1 MSMDNAL
8 AAGQGG
14 AEVVPVPQAGVAAPV
29 SQSRARARP
38 DEAYRLFAV
47 EELAL
52 QLVRGGALLARC
64 EAIANAGRADELGPI
79 YAAARLMN
87 ANAQITKALAQVALV
102 ERRSKTI
109 IETIQKPDPENA
121 GLNSIFSPQQ
131 ISSPRQRKKIRDA
144 LERGLLQFLAEQKQD
159 RERQEDL
166 AIGCCI

>member
-1 MSMDNAL
+1 MSMDNAH

-14 AEVVPVPQAGVAAPV
+14 TEVVPAPKTGAVAPA
-29 SQSRARARP
+29 SQSRSRARP
-38 DEAYRLFAV
+38 DEAYRRFAV

-64 EAIANAGRADELGPI
+64 EAIAKAGPVDQLGPI

-109 IETIQKPDPENA
+109 VETIQKPGPENA

-131 ISSPRQRKKIRDA
+131 ISSPQQRKKIRDV
-144 LERGLLQFLAEQKQD
+144 LERGLIEFLAEQKQD

-166 AIGCCI
+166 AVGCCI

>member
-1 MSMDNAL
+1 MAKENAL

-14 AEVVPVPQAGVAAPV
+14 TEVAPAPKPGAVAPA
-29 SQSRARARP
+29 SRLPAHARP
-38 DEAYRLFAV
+38 DEAYRRFAV

-64 EAIANAGRADELGPI
+64 EAIAKAGRADELGPI

-121 GLNSIFSPQQ
+121 GLNSIFSSQQ
-131 ISSPRQRKKIRDA
+131 VSSPQQRKKIRDA